1 MKKINYLFLS
11 AFMLFTIQN
20 FAQWRSV
27 DMVDEHTVHRIDDGT
42 NITYTLLNRMPDK
55 ETILG
60 SSYIDSNFKEAKVNN
75 GNKNFKLRYN
85 NNTGFFEFEDEKKEV
100 ISISKDQNKVI
111 SFTNG
116 ETYFLKKISTSKD
129 AEEEYLKAIGNI
141 NANVRVFSL
150 EKIKFIEGKTGKNSY
165 EKSEQSEF
173 KKLKPQFF
181 IEYNNKLQAFNHI
194 NDLIKIFSNKKEELK
209 NYSKTNLSKFDN
221 TTDVTKLQKFLES
234 LL

>member
-1 MKKINYLFLS
+1 MS
-11 AFMLFTIQN
+11 QM
-20 FAQWRSV
+20 
-27 DMVDEHTVHRIDDGT
+27 
-42 NITYTLLNRMPDK
+42 
-55 ETILG
+55 
-60 SSYIDSNFKEAKVNN
+60 
-75 GNKNFKLRYN
+75 
-85 NNTGFFEFEDEKKEV
+85 
-100 ISISKDQNKVI
+100 
-111 SFTNG
+111 
-116 ETYFLKKISTSKD
+116 
-129 AEEEYLKAIGNI
+129 EEYLKAIGNI

-194 NDLIKIFSNKKEELK
+194 NDLIKIFPNKKEELK

-221 TTDVTKLQKFLES
+221 TADVTKLQKFLES